1 VPVDDD
7 DLEDDVVEEQD
18 YEEDAADEDG
28 EEFIVEAIK
37 DHKFEGKVCRDC
49 LDRNTGTSL
58 ASYGTSLLTDEWSL
72 HRNCTFMSNGRDT
85 KRRAT

>member
-1 VPVDDD
+1 MPVDDD
-7 DLEDDVVEEQD
+7 DVEDDVVEEQD
-18 YEEDAADEDG
+18 DEEDVIDEDG

-37 DHKFEGKVCRDC
+37 DHKFEGKVCRGC
-49 LDRNTGTSL
+49 LDRNAG
-58 ASYGTSLLTDEWSL
+58 AGISYGTSLLTGGSSL